1 MLSSTRAILVLFI
14 HAFRR
19 EFCSKKLNSSV
30 RPRIIIF
37 NKFFTL
43 HQSDFSEKTS
53 FVKCQLHTRLVY
65 QQHISRGIVP
75 RFKGTRHMIQ
85 LNNISGQ
92 VHDGLCSTTCMLAWL
107 TISCTLFCC
116 DLSFNSCNF
125 SIFKAK
131 CPAFCSWEKKNGFER
146 LNSMRK
152 EFEFI
157 LVFLSI
163 FFFVMHRALPL
174 LSWYAFR

>member
-1 MLSSTRAILVLFI
+1 MPTPHKACVSAAHFQR
-14 HAFRR
+14 H
-19 EFCSKKLNSSV
+19 C
-30 RPRIIIF
+30 
-37 NKFFTL
+37 
-43 HQSDFSEKTS
+43 
-53 FVKCQLHTRLVY
+53 
-65 QQHISRGIVP
+65 P

-107 TISCTLFCC
+107 TISCSLLCC
-116 DLSFNSCNF
+116 DLPFNSCNF

-163 FFFVMHRALPL
+163 FFFVTERCLFCHGMRSAREQLPFPRIDL
-174 LSWYAFR
+174 FLMETEARLTWYRTNF